1 MDNAI
6 KLRICP
12 IRRLFS
18 VLETLEDKDDIAAII
33 CTTDPFS
40 KAKLSGIRYIHVS
53 FADVTASKRFDAF
66 RPEKAQRIKRF
77 VKNLKDTKV
86 LYVCCDSGESRS
98 AAVAAAILRYWG
110 KDELAIWKNVR
121 FHPNPLVYHLQ
132 SKAFKC
138 PSSKLRAVLL
148 TRYNRWLF
156 RKQIKAQHK

>member
-1 MDNAI
+1 MNTAMKIRIYPI
-6 KLRICP
+6 KRFYSI
-12 IRRLFS
+12 
-18 VLETLEDKDDIAAII
+18 LETFYGKDDVAAII
-33 CTTDPFS
+33 CTTDPVS

-110 KDELAIWKNVR
+110 KDEMAIWKNIR
-121 FHPNPLVYHLQ
+121 FHPNPLVYYLQ
-132 SKAFKC
+132 SKAFMC

-156 RKQIKAQHK
+156 RKQIKAQRK

>member
-1 MDNAI
+1 MNTAMKIRIYPI
-6 KLRICP
+6 KRFYSI
-12 IRRLFS
+12 
-18 VLETLEDKDDIAAII
+18 LETFEGKDDVAAII
-33 CTTDPFS
+33 CTTDPVS

-77 VKNLKDTKV
+77 VKNIKDTKV

-110 KDELAIWKNVR
+110 KDEMAIWKNVR

-156 RKQIKAQHK
+156 RKQIKAQRK